1 MKLEDTISAMPFV
14 YTAELVLTILYEN
27 STVSMYNSL
36 SFQTRA
42 LLTEL
47 SENVLF
53 NMFNKPELCTISPVS
68 KLSNEQLLII
78 KVP

>member
-1 MKLEDTISAMPFV
+1 MKLEETISATPLL
-14 YTAELVLTILYEN
+14 YTAEFILTILYEN
-27 STVSMYNSL
+27 STVSTNKFA
-36 SFQTRA
+36 SFKTIA

-53 NMFNKPELCTISPVS
+53 NIFNKPELYIMAPVS
-68 KLSNEQLLII
+68 KLSNVQFLII